1 MNSQFWQLSVNLKP
15 HHIQRILEYE
25 TNWFWQ
31 QKSLREVYDIFTH
44 PVVGYLR
51 PGFFCVN
58 FMVPGPMTGFI
69 DLGDAVGGNWA
80 ENELFQQIKTSQ
92 SLTNKSVERGGK
104 HHLVEESPRINTIFS
119 ETTHF
124 LGGSW
129 NHGTDWYH
137 FWNGII
143 DGFDLLKAQ
152 QIAVP
157 GPLDGHKPPLP
168 ICWGAE
174 KAKREVERLRV
185 KPNSWMIES
194 TKSMVGNLWL
204 ENFQIPK
211 ILIVWVKWQLT
222 H

>member
-1 MNSQFWQLSVNLKP
+1 M
-15 HHIQRILEYE
+15 
-25 TNWFWQ
+25 
-31 QKSLREVYDIFTH
+31 YDIFTN

-69 DLGDAVGGNWA
+69 HLGDAVGGNWA

-92 SLTNKSVERGGK
+92 SLTTKSVERGGK

-124 LGGSW
+124 FWGIMESW
-129 NHGTDWYH
+129 YRLISLLKWHHWWFWSLEGPTDRCTWT
-137 FWNGII
+137 FGRAQTTSP
-143 DGFDLLKAQ
+143 DLLGSRK
-152 QIAVP
+152 
-157 GPLDGHKPPLP
+157 GETRSWK
-168 ICWGAE
+168 
-174 KAKREVERLRV
+174 VEG
-185 KPNSWMIES
+185 EAH
-194 TKSMVGNLWL
+194 MVGNLWL